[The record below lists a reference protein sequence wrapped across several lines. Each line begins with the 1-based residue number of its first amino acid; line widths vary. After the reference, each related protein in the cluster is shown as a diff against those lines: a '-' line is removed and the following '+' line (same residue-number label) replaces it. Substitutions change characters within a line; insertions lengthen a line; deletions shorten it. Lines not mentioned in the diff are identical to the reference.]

1 MTTIEICEGEHIC
14 RLRVTFRTPSLVVI
28 FYFFTLRIVF
38 PNIWSRS
45 PLVMFLL
52 TLPVDGNYS
61 QPPLEKIVALFAPRE
76 IMKINFFFTSQKRE
90 RRAGEFL

>member
-1 MTTIEICEGEHIC
+1 
-14 RLRVTFRTPSLVVI
+14 
-28 FYFFTLRIVF
+28 
-38 PNIWSRS
+38 
-45 PLVMFLL
+45 MFLL

-90 RRAGEFL
+90 REDVFVEVNTQIFADVCF

>member
-1 MTTIEICEGEHIC
+1 M
-14 RLRVTFRTPSLVVI
+14 VQV
-28 FYFFTLRIVF
+28 
-38 PNIWSRS
+38 

-90 RRAGEFL
+90 VFVEVNT